1 MPVSDLWQE
10 KQTSWIKLCPFKG
23 YTELLGPSAL
33 NDDLI
38 SEQLFSVLS
47 QGFNKIVCVLNP
59 TAMPSYEMGDIWVR
73 TVIRSEKIT

>member
-1 MPVSDLWQE
+1 
-10 KQTSWIKLCPFKG
+10 LCPFKG

-59 TAMPSYEMGDIWVR
+59 TAMPSYEMGDI
-73 TVIRSEKIT
+73 